1 MRRIV
6 ANSNCY
12 HGFSVYEAIDG
23 IADAGFHSIEL
34 TCTRGWTEHIIPS
47 LPSSELLKIKD
58 ALADHDLSVP
68 AVSGHSN
75 LMDEERLADFRDNIK
90 LAAFFGASII
100 VSSVGEAHIKDKE
113 KTGDEGVVRNIRTLL
128 PLLDEF
134 DMTLVLETHGE
145 HGTASRLKQI
155 VDMAESERVRICYD
169 TANAIF
175 YGNVHGT
182 EDLESAIDDIAY
194 LHIKDKAG
202 ERTEWNFPALGE
214 GYVDF
219 PSIFHVLDSHNNQ
232 SMLSVEIEF
241 TVAGAGSLDEVNRA
255 MKTSAEYLKA
265 QGFTL

>member
-1 MRRIV
+1 M
-6 ANSNCY
+6 
-12 HGFSVYEAIDG
+12 
-23 IADAGFHSIEL
+23 EL
-34 TCTRGWTEHIIPS
+34 S
-47 LPSSELLKIKD
+47 LLVQM
-58 ALADHDLSVP
+58 HY
-68 AVSGHSN
+68 
-75 LMDEERLADFRDNIK
+75 
-90 LAAFFGASII
+90 
-100 VSSVGEAHIKDKE
+100 IKDKE

-145 HGTASRLKQI
+145 HGTASRLKKI
-155 VDMAESERVRICYD
+155 VDMTESERVRICYD

-241 TVAGAGSLDEVNRA
+241 TAAGAGSLDEVNRA